1 MKKGFTILELL
12 ISIALISV
20 VLLLLL
26 RVMMQLEVINHD
38 TSYASDDEIART
50 ELIKKIETDF
60 LDLQLNGL
68 SIHQNSD
75 ETVLTFMMEEE
86 KELVISSREITYDDE
101 VYALKSSNA
110 SYDVCVE
117 YKYQD
122 LDDDYYLVMF
132 TIPVL
137 IDGVNTTNNDDL
149 TFIYLGL
156 KNEFTNYLDVYTC

>member
-156 KNEFTNYLDVYTC
+156 KNEFTNYLDVYPC

>member
-137 IDGVNTTNNDDL
+137 IDEVNTTNNDDL

-156 KNEFTNYLDVYTC
+156 KNEFTNYLDVYPC